1 MIKDG
6 AEEIAYPL
14 CHLINKSL
22 SSGIFPTEEK
32 IGKITPLY
40 KSDSHSSFDNYRP
53 ISVLTVT
60 SKIIE
65 RLVHNQLYEY
75 LENNKLLISQQ
86 YGFRKNRSTD
96 HAVTLLTDYIRSNMD
111 SRCCTGAI
119 YIDLKKAFDTVDH
132 GVLLSKLKIYGIL
145 GKEHSWFCDYLFNR
159 QQLVQYNNFDSDI
172 LTVTTGVPQGSILGP
187 LLFILHMNDIVYQLE
202 KCKMLLYADDMVIY
216 YANQNSEVIEKVLN
230 DEFHHIGNWLREN
243 RLIINLMAGKTESI
257 LFGTPQKL
265 AKSTKIKVFLNVV
278 LIKNVEM
285 YEYLGMIL
293 DQSLNFKSHLKKI
306 SKTAISRVKLLSR
319 IRSFISPFVADS
331 IYNVM
336 IRPLLLTSDVE
347 TVLSSNMRKKFQSI
361 QDRCYKIVRRNKS
374 NNTWKSID
382 SLCKECICLKVH
394 KSLNGNCPDT
404 YVDYFDKLEHGIN
417 TRRNGKIIRLP
428 RVRSENG
435 CKTFRFQGALI
446 FNDLCGELA
455 SESDSKKFRD
465 LLKNH
470 FTDLSNQ

>member
-96 HAVTLLTDYIRSNMD
+96 RAVTLLTDYIRSNMD

-145 GKEHSWFCDYLFNR
+145 GKEHSW
-159 QQLVQYNNFDSDI
+159 
-172 LTVTTGVPQGSILGP
+172 
-187 LLFILHMNDIVYQLE
+187 
-202 KCKMLLYADDMVIY
+202 
-216 YANQNSEVIEKVLN
+216 VL
-230 DEFHHIGNWLREN
+230 
-243 RLIINLMAGKTESI
+243 RL
-257 LFGTPQKL
+257 
-265 AKSTKIKVFLNVV
+265 
-278 LIKNVEM
+278 
-285 YEYLGMIL
+285 
-293 DQSLNFKSHLKKI
+293 
-306 SKTAISRVKLLSR
+306 
-319 IRSFISPFVADS
+319 
-331 IYNVM
+331 
-336 IRPLLLTSDVE
+336 
-347 TVLSSNMRKKFQSI
+347 SI
-361 QDRCYKIVRRNKS
+361 QSSTTCAI
-374 NNTWKSID
+374 
-382 SLCKECICLKVH
+382 
-394 KSLNGNCPDT
+394 
-404 YVDYFDKLEHGIN
+404 
-417 TRRNGKIIRLP
+417 
-428 RVRSENG
+428 
-435 CKTFRFQGALI
+435 
-446 FNDLCGELA
+446 
-455 SESDSKKFRD
+455 
-465 LLKNH
+465 
-470 FTDLSNQ
+470 